1 MKCPDKPC
9 PLLGKRFGI
18 TTGTCAAAAAKAA
31 ALAFC
36 NRPVPSAVAIS
47 LPDGGRLKIKIRETS
62 RRPDGSSQGVV
73 LKYSGE
79 DADVT
84 DGVRVMVRLA
94 PLKGQGKIIFRAG
107 EGVGVVQKPGLQVA
121 IGQPAINPVP
131 RAMIEKAV
139 REITDQSMEAT
150 ISVPGGDQLA
160 QGTFNPRL
168 GIKGGLSILGTTG
181 IVKPRCRK
189 AMQDAILCALN
200 VAEASAVY
208 APVFVPGN
216 VGFQAAR
223 RRFVLA
229 DEQTIEA
236 GNEWKFVLKEAAR
249 RSFADWMILGHP
261 GKLAKFIADQWNTH
275 SADSS
280 PAIDIVRAAAGKIFH
295 RRHSAEA
302 KTVEG
307 FLTVFSSDKRSVL
320 ANELAARIAQ
330 NIKTAFRPHAEIAVF
345 LCNMKGDEFGRH
357 GDFSAWQSK
366 EI

>member
-1 MKCPDKPC
+1 MKYLDKPC
-9 PLLGKRFGI
+9 QPLAKRFGI

-36 NRPVPSAVAIS
+36 NRPVPKSLDIK
-47 LPDGGRLKIKIRETS
+47 LPDGRCIKVKVQGTS
-62 RRPDGSSQGVV
+62 RLPDGSSQGVV

-79 DADVT
+79 DQDVT
-84 DGVRVMVRLA
+84 DGVRVIVRLA
-94 PLKGQGKIIFRAG
+94 PLKGHGKIIFRAG
-107 EGVGVVQKPGLQVA
+107 KGVGVVQKPGLQVA

-139 REITDQSMEAT
+139 REITARSMKAT
-150 ISVPGGDQLA
+150 ISIPGGDKLA

-189 AMQDAILCALN
+189 AMQDAISCALN
-200 VAEASAVY
+200 VAEASAVC

-223 RRFVLA
+223 RRFALA

-249 RSFADWMILGHP
+249 RSFAHWLILGHP
-261 GKLAKFIADQWNTH
+261 GKLAKFITGQWNTH

-295 RRHSAEA
+295 RRHSAAA

-307 FLTVFSSDKRSVL
+307 FLTFFSADERSVL

-330 NIKTAFRPHAEIAVF
+330 SIRIAFRPRAGIAVF
-345 LCNMKGDEFGRH
+345 LCNMQGDELGRY
-357 GDFSAWQSK
+357 GDCSAWQSK
-366 EI
+366 KI